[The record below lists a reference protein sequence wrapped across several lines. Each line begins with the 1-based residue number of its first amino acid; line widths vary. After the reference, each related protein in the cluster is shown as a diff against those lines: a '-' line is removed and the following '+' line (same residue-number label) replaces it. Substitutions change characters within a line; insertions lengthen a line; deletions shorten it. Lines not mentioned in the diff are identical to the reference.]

1 MLGSDP
7 PVKRI
12 ASGATGGQGW
22 IASVFPESKAGKRPA
37 RPKSC
42 FAVHSSA
49 AALRWPR
56 LQRKFRRLNGC
67 RTADFAVRLAH
78 GRFALSLMSDRPA
91 NGSGNAEQ
99 ASADI
104 DAATRR
110 LMAAL
115 DALESAVERRREAD
129 RDENELAIRIQALGA
144 DRSRLRG
151 ELDGSLV
158 KSRRLEPTNREI
170 AEKLEA

>member
-22 IASVFPESKAGKRPA
+22 IASVFPESKAGKRAA
-37 RPKSC
+37 RAERC

-99 ASADI
+99 QSADI
-104 DAATRR
+104 DA
-110 LMAAL
+110 
-115 DALESAVERRREAD
+115 
-129 RDENELAIRIQALGA
+129 GA
-144 DRSRLRG
+144 GRLRG
-151 ELDGSLV
+151 ARDAV
-158 KSRRLEPTNREI
+158 
-170 AEKLEA
+170 